1 MVYGSFG
8 VSAQVF
14 SLPAYDVV
22 KLLSYMLNTEVK
34 IFENTHQTQH
44 TVKMANA

>member
-34 IFENTHQTQH
+34 IFENTQTKH
-44 TVKMANA
+44 STL